1 MAVSRKSLDGMR
13 GVRLAVEQLEVR
25 RARSRIRAG
34 VFGGT
39 PKPTMVG
46 RFEVRERLGSGGMG
60 IVYEAYDPQL
70 ERRLALKVLR
80 ADATL
85 AADGAARLVD
95 EARAMAKLSHPNV
108 LTVYEAGTFE
118 DQVFIAMALVE
129 GYTLRSWLD
138 AEHRSTDEVM
148 AVLRDAGR
156 GLAAAHTAGLVHRDF
171 KPENVLVSVDGDV
184 FVTDFGLARS
194 FAASESGGWTNLS
207 TGRQS
212 TKMAGTP
219 AYMAPEQLRGRVVDA
234 RCDQFAWCVTTF
246 EALVGQRPYDD
257 DELQRIAIDP
267 TYVPGPISL
276 PSSVAVS
283 RRIRAALERGLSV
296 DVEARFATVDALLG
310 AVRPPRRRWLPVSLG
325 LLVASVGVG
334 VALVPEHDP
343 CPPRPEQLTGVWDQD
358 TRASVRDAFLGSQ
371 MPYAQRAWSFV
382 ETRADAFAG
391 RWVALDQRACREQ
404 NSVAAQ
410 CLQRRAAEL
419 GAVSRLLR
427 GADGGVVEHAVSM
440 ISAVPPL
447 TDCSNTDAAARVAE
461 PDGGRGARTQ
471 VDDARAL
478 FLAAR
483 YDDARAIAQEVRA
496 AVPPGE
502 PLWLEIAALEGRV
515 ALAEGDAD
523 GSTEAFER
531 VLEHASGAR
540 GLLPTAEAAVGLV
553 EVQTTLAKTDFD
565 AAGVL
570 VRAARISVASAGNPP
585 RLRTRLESAR
595 AGLEIAQGN
604 FDQGIALVESARGL
618 LAELGDETRL
628 EQAELMGL
636 AAKALFRKQRFEDA
650 SRLGDTSLAILRETL
665 GPEHPAVG
673 QALLLPGSIALVQ
686 GDVATAEATYQ
697 QAADILAKTLGRSHS
712 SYATALVSLANS
724 ARAQGDYLRARTL
737 TAEALEGMLASFPED
752 NMRVMAVRSNLA
764 SLDHQLGNL
773 EAARERYMEMVRL
786 QRDTLGEHH
795 ELSITL
801 ANLARVESEL
811 GNLDAAREAA
821 REALKIRT
829 AVFGDVHDRTVAARV
844 VLVEIELAAGAN
856 PADTL
861 SDITN
866 IRGLRE
872 AALGETH
879 AMVLETIVLQAKAAL
894 RAGRPKDA
902 LEFAEDALRKRSKT
916 QRPPG
921 EIDACLVLVAQAALA
936 AGDISRAKEAAAA
949 PSWEGPKT
957 SELRDWCDDCKAEMR
972 AIEQPR

>member
-1 MAVSRKSLDGMR
+1 MSVESLDGMR
-13 GVRLAVEQLEVR
+13 GVRLAVDQLEVR

-108 LTVYEAGTFE
+108 LTVYEAGTVE

-129 GYTLRSWLD
+129 GYTLRTWLD
-138 AEHRSTDEVM
+138 AERRTADEIM
-148 AVLRDAGR
+148 SVLCDAGR
-156 GLAAAHTAGLVHRDF
+156 GLAAAHGAGLVHRDF
-171 KPENVLVSVDGDV
+171 KPENVLVSGDGDV

-194 FAASESGGWTNLS
+194 FSASESDGWTNLS
-207 TGRQS
+207 FGRHT

-219 AYMAPEQLRGRVVDA
+219 AYMAPEQLRGRTVDA

-246 EALVGQRPYDD
+246 EALVGERPYNDD
-257 DELQRIAIDP
+257 ALQRIAVEP
-267 TYVPGPISL
+267 AHVPHAISL
-276 PSSVAVS
+276 PTSVAVS
-283 RRIRAALERGLSV
+283 RRIRGALERGLST
-296 DVEARFATVDALLG
+296 DVEARFATVDALLL
-310 AVRPPRRRWLPVSLG
+310 AVRPPRRRWVPVSVG
-325 LLVASVGVG
+325 VLVASVGVG

-343 CPPRPEQLTGVWDQD
+343 CPPRPEQLTGVWDED

-371 MPYAQRAWSFV
+371 MPYAQRAWSSV
-382 ETRADAFAG
+382 EARADAFAT
-391 RWVALDQRACREQ
+391 RWVALDQRACREE
-404 NSVAAQ
+404 NTVAAQ
-410 CLQRRAAEL
+410 CLQRRGAEL

-427 GADGGVVEHAVSM
+427 GADAGVVEHAVSM
-440 ISAVPPL
+440 VSVLPPL
-447 TDCSNTDAAARVAE
+447 ADCSNADTAARVADADPALE
-461 PDGGRGARTQ
+461 ARTR
-471 VDDARAL
+471 VDDLRAS

-483 YDDARAIAQEVRA
+483 YDEARRIALEVRSA
-496 AVPPGE
+496 LPTGE
-502 PLWLEIAALEGRV
+502 PLWLEVASLEGQV

-523 GSTEAFER
+523 GSTAAFES

-540 GLLPTAEAAVGLV
+540 GQLATAEAAVGLV
-553 EVQTTLAKTDFD
+553 EIQATLAKTDFD

-604 FDQGIALVESARGL
+604 FDEGIALVESAREV

-636 AAKALFRKQRFEDA
+636 AAKALFRKQQFDDA
-650 SRLGDTSLAILRETL
+650 SRLGDTSLAILREIL

-673 QALLLPGSIALVQ
+673 EALLLPGSIALVQ
-686 GDVATAEATYQ
+686 GDVESAEKTYQ
-697 QAADILAKTLGRSHS
+697 QAADIFSKTVGRSHA

-724 ARAQGDYLRARTL
+724 ARAKGEYPRARAL
-737 TAEALEGMLASFPED
+737 TAEALEGMLANYPED
-752 NMRVMAVRSNLA
+752 NMRVMAVRGNLA
-764 SLDHQLGNL
+764 SLEHQLGNL
-773 EAARERYMEMVRL
+773 EAARDRYLDTARL
-786 QRDTLGEHH
+786 QRATLGEHY

-801 ANLARVESEL
+801 ANLGRVESEL
-811 GNLDAAREAA
+811 GDPDAAREAVQ
-821 REALKIRT
+821 EALKIRT
-829 AVFGDVHDRTVAARV
+829 AVFGAAHDRTVAARV
-844 VLVEIELAAGAN
+844 VLVEIELTAGAN
-856 PADTL
+856 PVDTL
-861 SDITN
+861 AEITDIRT
-866 IRGLRE
+866 LRE
-872 AALGETH
+872 AALGERH
-879 AMVLETIVLQAKAAL
+879 PMALEMIVLQAKAAL

-902 LEFAEDALRKRSKT
+902 LEYAEDALRKRSET
-916 QRPPG
+916 QRPSG
-921 EIDACLVLVAQAALA
+921 EIDVCLVLVAQAALA
-936 AGDISRAKEAAAA
+936 SGNIARAKEAAAA
-949 PSWEGPKT
+949 PSWKGPKA
-957 SELRDWCDDCKAEMR
+957 SELREWCDDCKADMQALAQR
-972 AIEQPR
+972 P